1 MTLSRRSFLGR
12 AGIVGAGALAP
23 ASARA
28 LMQAECG
35 STNACSPEPVV
46 FSAVPKHLVVVI
58 AKGGWDTT
66 MAFDPKTDN
75 PNVDGPEVDV
85 VPQNPS
91 DIEETVAFGRDVP
104 ADGRAS
110 PGPGFVLKHNASKR
124 QAVHTFCERWWP
136 YMAVINGM
144 WTGSIVHQPCRIR
157 LLTGT
162 TASYNADFATIFGF
176 ERGQDLPLGSI
187 DFSGL
192 SYSGQLAASTGRIG
206 FNAQVKT
213 LLDPSTVYP
222 APSDASYTL
231 PIFRRD
237 SDEEAAVRRIIERR
251 TEEYR
256 ALRGGG
262 RNDLLLDDIHTA
274 LRRRE
279 ALQTQGLAMVQNL
292 NLGEEPSMDLQ
303 ACVAADLLAQGLCSA
318 VTLQHFDSW
327 DTHKSNVLQHERYES
342 FYGTLDNLMC
352 RLQAN
357 GILQDTMVALVSEM
371 GRTPRLNVGLGKD
384 HWAHTT
390 QVLIGAGVK
399 GGMTYGGTNEAT
411 ESETADLATGTIAAE
426 SDGGELIKYDNF
438 VAGVLHTCNVD
449 PGRWLPLAFP
459 FVGATV

>member
-1 MTLSRRSFLGR
+1 MTLSRRTFLHR
-12 AGIVGAGALAP
+12 AGLVGASALSP
-23 ASARA
+23 AAARA
-28 LMQAECG
+28 EELCHDPTCTPG
-35 STNACSPEPVV
+35 NVV

-66 MAFDPKTDN
+66 MAFDPKTGN

-85 VPQNPS
+85 IPENPA
-91 DIEETVAFGRDVP
+91 DVEETLAFGRTLPV
-104 ADGRAS
+104 DGRAS
-110 PGPGFVLKHNASKR
+110 PGPGFVLKHNGFKR
-124 QAVHTFCERWWP
+124 NAVRTFCETWWP
-136 YMAVINGM
+136 HMAVINGM

-176 ERGQDLPLGSI
+176 EKGQDLPLGSI

-206 FNAQVKT
+206 YNSQIKS
-213 LLDPSTVYP
+213 LLDSSTLYP
-222 APSDASYTL
+222 APKGADYTL
-231 PIFRRD
+231 PIFRRG

-251 TEEYR
+251 TEELR
-256 ALRGGG
+256 AVRGSP
-262 RNDLLLDDIHTA
+262 RNDQLLDDMLTA
-274 LRRRE
+274 MRRRE
-279 ALQTQGLAMVQNL
+279 ALQTHGTTMVQDL
-292 NLGEEPSMDLQ
+292 VLGQEPTMDTQ

-327 DTHKSNVLQHERYES
+327 DTHKANVLQHERYET
-342 FYGTLDNLMC
+342 FYTTLAGLMC
-352 RLQAN
+352 KLQEN
-357 GILQDTMVALVSEM
+357 GILQDTLVALVSEM

-399 GGMTYGGTNEAT
+399 GGMTYGGTNEST
-411 ESETADLATGTIAAE
+411 ESESVDLATGQLVSAD
-426 SDGGELIKYDNF
+426 DGGELLKYDNF
-438 VAGVLHTCNVD
+438 VAGLLHTCGLD
-449 PGRWLPLAFP
+449 TEKWMPLAFP